1 MQRMNMVSK
10 YISHALI
17 LNDCVILPNF
27 GGFVCH
33 NEAAY
38 IDELNGLLVPATKS
52 ITFNASLKHSD
63 NQLAKFIANIERI
76 PLNDA
81 ELKLERY
88 IQDLNTCIERYGEVS
103 IAGVGNF
110 KMDNNDLR
118 FKSENRNYMP
128 ATAYMYAIK
137 LPMPALH
144 VKATIQETEK
154 RSINIGKIIARTAAA
169 AAVVTLIA
177 GAISFGND
185 KLEIFKHNRT
195 EKASFE
201 LTFPFFPTTPQ
212 VSQCSSV
219 ISPECDYLDFIS
231 DL

>member
-1 MQRMNMVSK
+1 MNRVST

-33 NEAAY
+33 NESAY
-38 IDELNGLLVPATKS
+38 INELSGLLVPATKS
-52 ITFNASLKHSD
+52 ITFNASLKHTD
-63 NQLAKFIANIERI
+63 NHLAQFIANIERI

-81 ELKLERY
+81 ELKVNRY
-88 IQDLNTCIERYGEVS
+88 IQDLNTCIERYGQVS
-103 IAGVGNF
+103 IAGVGEF
-110 KMDNNDLR
+110 KKENNDIR

-128 ATAYMYAIK
+128 ATAYMTAIK

-154 RSINIGKIIARTAAA
+154 KSINIGKIIARSA
-169 AAVVTLIA
+169 AAVAVITLVA
-177 GAISFGND
+177 GAITLSND

-212 VSQCSSV
+212 VSQCSNV